1 MRGLLSGCGLLLAAA
16 RVIAA
21 AIADDDDDLKIPEAI
36 YPGLPKQAQSTEAF
50 VPPGWILMSQVT
62 GDLNRDGIPDV
73 VLVLRENNPK
83 NIVKHDI
90 LGENPLDTNPRIL
103 AVAFGRAGGGYVLKL
118 ENHTLIGR
126 HTVPTVDDPLDDDG
140 VAIER
145 GALRVRLHFFA
156 SAGSWTASNAIYRFR
171 YQNDRFELIGY
182 DSNVTE
188 RNTGKTTDVSIN
200 YATGK
205 MSTSRGTI
213 DSDKK
218 NAIWTTLPRRAP
230 LTIEQIGD
238 GLEFEPKK

>member
-1 MRGLLSGCGLLLAAA
+1 VRDILLAVGLLLCCGSLAAA
-16 RVIAA
+16 A
-21 AIADDDDDLKIPEAI
+21 DDDDLKIPEVV
-36 YPGLPKQAQSTEAF
+36 YPALLKQAQSTEAF
-50 VPPGWILMSQVT
+50 VPSGWILMSQVT

-83 NIVKHDI
+83 NVLKNDS
-90 LGENPLDTNPRIL
+90 LGENPFDTNPRIL
-103 AVAFGRAGGGYVLKL
+103 AVAFGQAGGAGYALKL
-118 ENHTLIGR
+118 ENHTLIVR
-126 HTVPTVDDPLDDDG
+126 RTSPTVDDPLDDDG

-156 SAGSWTASNAIYRFR
+156 SAGSWTASSAVYRFR